1 MADLY
6 RYPWPIVCDPWPT
19 GLTLMLNTISGES
32 KAELSDATLEW
43 SIVQLLNL
51 LTDQRWEAINQ
62 YFVPFCCCPVVRLS
76 VSSSVM
82 RVYPGWSLARLLPL
96 MLDKGMNVV
105 QILVEFPMVRSCG
118 RKIKNWPDITGVRP
132 YQKTDNDIVT
142 PSITWDRR
150 RELC

>member
-1 MADLY
+1 
-6 RYPWPIVCDPWPT
+6 
-19 GLTLMLNTISGES
+19 
-32 KAELSDATLEW
+32 
-43 SIVQLLNL
+43 
-51 LTDQRWEAINQ
+51 
-62 YFVPFCCCPVVRLS
+62 
-76 VSSSVM
+76 
-82 RVYPGWSLARLLPL
+82 
-96 MLDKGMNVV
+96 MNVV